1 MFAEYVMALELSMNP
16 RPSTFESMNV
26 RHGAMQYLHGAGRKP
41 LHRWSWSAAQI
52 QARRANSTRQ
62 ILLRTSL
69 SASVTPFRKGKIS

>member
-1 MFAEYVMALELSMNP
+1 MS
-16 RPSTFESMNV
+16 
-26 RHGAMQYLHGAGRKP
+26 AMEQCSICTVLARKP